1 MATSA
6 AQNVGGG
13 DVAGETKNKKGKN
26 KKRENRLPSLA
37 AAMPAANLIPWIF
50 FLPMV
55 VVVHDDLL
63 LYAPAGRLPFIYSR
77 LPSIHPA
84 ADRTILC

>member
-1 MATSA
+1 LATSA

-77 LPSIHPA
+77 LPSIHPSSS
-84 ADRTILC
+84 R